1 MDSDSAGPDK
11 GEGRPQRADGG
22 EVIDRSETEPLR
34 KDLADRVRVLVA
46 ICDRSG
52 LEFEAY
58 LLGMVLY
65 QLLSDESGPSTPIN
79 RAAA

>member
-1 MDSDSAGPDK
+1 MDSSSAGPDE

-22 EVIDRSETEPLR
+22 EVVDRAVTEPLR
-34 KDLADRVRVLVA
+34 KDLADRVRVLLT

-58 LLGMVLY
+58 LLGMVLH
-65 QLLSDESGPSTPIN
+65 QLLSDESGPGTPAN